1 MSEFSKKHYEV
12 IADAIAIVQ
21 EGIAIGTMSN
31 DCAIDE
37 IIGVLQWRFKQDNPK
52 FDLERFRKACWK
64 ERV

>member
-1 MSEFSKKHYEV
+1 MSKFSKKHYEV

-21 EGIAIGTMSN
+21 EGISIGTMSN

-52 FDLERFRKACWK
+52 FDEAKFAKAC
-64 ERV
+64 EEVRS